1 MKKLFI
7 VFVVASA
14 LAACSKDK
22 FETVPTVRIESFGPP
37 EVNNQD
43 YFRLVATVTDKEGD
57 LQDSV
62 VIYRN
67 IFKIGDVEKDSVV
80 ANLKDLGMPSKT
92 KFEIQVTFRYGST
105 EPQGQI
111 IYQEL
116 RTDADRPM
124 SIGLVVKDNAGH
136 RSEYVESDKIILK
149 KFP

>member
-1 MKKLFI
+1 MKRIFGASII
-7 VFVVASA
+7 VIA

-22 FETVPTVRIESFGPP
+22 FGSVPAVKIESFGPP

-43 YFRLVATVTDKEGD
+43 FFRLIATVTDKEGD

-62 VIYRN
+62 IIYRN
-67 IFKIGDVEKDSVV
+67 VYKFSDVEKDSIVT
-80 ANLKDLGMPSKT
+80 NLKNLGVPVKT
-92 KFEIQVTFRYGST
+92 KLELQVTFRYGST

-111 IYQEL
+111 IYQKL
-116 RTDADRPM
+116 RDDADRPM
-124 SIGLVVKDNAGH
+124 SVGLVVKDNAGH